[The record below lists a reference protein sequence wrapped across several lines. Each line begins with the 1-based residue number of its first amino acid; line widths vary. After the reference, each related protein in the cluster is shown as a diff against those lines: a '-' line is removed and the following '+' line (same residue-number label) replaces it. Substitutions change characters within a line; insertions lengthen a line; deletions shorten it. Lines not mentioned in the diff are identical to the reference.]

1 MRRARRERE
10 ERAAF
15 AAVQALMTPEWM
27 SSSMIV
33 ASIPEGTTAAEL
45 ENNQR
50 VLEAALKIATI
61 MEGIGYSVFARI
73 VPLSVADDLVGGMA
87 QVPAV
92 RPRGA
97 RSHRNAEKLG
107 MVPVAGRTDR
117 PSWSKPHQSTDR
129 RLRCSSRLETLGCVP
144 HADRRPF
151 GMAFDLKE
159 IVAARLG
166 ENYQLHEQHL
176 NRTLVA
182 AQRVIGFD
190 KVYARAEGAYLY
202 DMDNAAYLDF
212 LSGYSVF
219 NIGRNHPAVQK
230 AIRDVLDLDLPNMV
244 QMDCSLLSGLLAE
257 ALTKR
262 TPKHLDAVFFC
273 NSGTEAMEGAL
284 KFARAATQRPRVFS
298 LGGAFHGLS
307 LGSLSLMGCES
318 FTEGFGPLMEG
329 FDGRIALDD
338 LTTLERELFKR
349 DVAAFVIEPVQGK
362 GVNFPRGD
370 FFNRAQE
377 LCRQFGTLLIC
388 DEIQTGLGRTG
399 KMFGF
404 EHWNLEPDII
414 TLAKT
419 LSGGYVPCGAIVA
432 RRDIYQKTFSR
443 MDRCVVHSTTFGRN
457 NLAMACGLA
466 ALEVLDDE
474 KLIDNSAKMGAL
486 LIERLDA
493 LRQKHSFIKEVRG
506 KGLMIA
512 IEFHEPNEFK
522 LKMAWKLLH
531 KVDKVLFAQMVV
543 TQMLAQHR
551 ILTQVAGHA
560 MDVVKILPPL
570 IIAEKEVD
578 MFVNALDST
587 LSECRK
593 FPGPMW
599 EIGNN
604 FVRHALRSK
613 RSPDEPRPVLSL

>member
-1 MRRARRERE
+1 
-10 ERAAF
+10 
-15 AAVQALMTPEWM
+15 
-27 SSSMIV
+27 
-33 ASIPEGTTAAEL
+33 
-45 ENNQR
+45 
-50 VLEAALKIATI
+50 
-61 MEGIGYSVFARI
+61 
-73 VPLSVADDLVGGMA
+73 
-87 QVPAV
+87 
-92 RPRGA
+92 
-97 RSHRNAEKLG
+97 
-107 MVPVAGRTDR
+107 
-117 PSWSKPHQSTDR
+117 
-129 RLRCSSRLETLGCVP
+129 
-144 HADRRPF
+144 
-151 GMAFDLKE
+151 MAFDLKE

-166 ENYQLHEQHL
+166 ENYQLHEKHL

-190 KVYARAEGAYLY
+190 KVYARAQGAYLY
-202 DMDNAAYLDF
+202 DMDNREYLDF

-219 NIGRNHPAVQK
+219 NIGRNHPLIKQ

-257 ALTKR
+257 AIVRR
-262 TPKHLDAVFFC
+262 TPPHLDAVFFC
-273 NSGTEAMEGAL
+273 NSGTEAMEGAI
-284 KFARAATQRPRVFS
+284 KFARAATGRKRVVS
-298 LGGAFHGLS
+298 LESSFHGLS

-329 FDGRIALDD
+329 FETRVALDD
-338 LTTLERELFKR
+338 IETLERELAKR

-362 GVNFPRGD
+362 GCKTPKTD
-370 FFNRAQE
+370 FYQRAQE
-377 LCRQFGTLLIC
+377 ICRKHGTLFIC

-414 TLAKT
+414 TLAKS

-432 RRDIYQKTFSR
+432 RRDVYQKTFSR

-466 ALEVLDDE
+466 SLEVLDNE
-474 KLIDNSAKMGAL
+474 KLIDNSARMGAM
-486 LIERLDA
+486 IMERVDA
-493 LRQKHSFIKEVRG
+493 LKAKHSFIKEVRG
-506 KGLMIA
+506 KGLIIA
-512 IEFHEPNEFK
+512 IEFHEPTEFK

-543 TQMLAQHR
+543 TQMLSKHR

-570 IIAEKEVD
+570 IIGEKEVNL
-578 MFVNALDST
+578 FVTALDDVLT
-587 LSECRK
+587 DCRK

-599 EIGNN
+599 EIGQN
-604 FVRHALRSK
+604 FVRHALGSK
-613 RSPDEPRPVLSL
+613 RAATGRETISAEA